1 MKACRLTI
9 TTMADGV
16 ENSIV
21 REGKMRLALS
31 EAELFYREESA
42 LVAIKLHDSMAE
54 IVREG
59 DYTLHLSLKEG
70 KQTLGSIGI
79 GGAEGEIQTFARRIA
94 YSVFKDALLLSLH
107 YDLVIS
113 GERQEMKL
121 RLLSRFEENGYED

>member
-21 REGKMRLALS
+21 RTGKMRLALS
-31 EAELFYREESA
+31 EAELFYREENA

-59 DYTLHLSLKEG
+59 DYTLRLFLKEG
-70 KQTLGSIGI
+70 KQTLGLIGI
-79 GGAEGEIQTFARRIA
+79 GGVEGEIQTFARRIA
-94 YSVFKDALLLSLH
+94 YSASKDALLLSLH